1 MYDSQNPL
9 IARAIEYLEIAF
21 RFILL
26 NFLWLLSIAPIAA
39 VFFYILQ
46 LTIGLEE
53 FPWVLILI
61 PIVLASPASGGLY
74 YATNQM
80 AHGRDAGATIYW
92 EGIKSYVWPSY
103 RWGIMNFV
111 VAFLFSLNIWFY
123 DNATFQLA
131 PYIRVVFIVGAVF
144 WAVIQMYTFP
154 FMIEQE
160 EPSLKTALRNSL
172 LAVARH
178 PLRSF
183 GVLLLVLGI
192 AFISTYVSFLL
203 WILVSVSLIAYL
215 SNKNMLVVLEK
226 LIAKDKEIQEHENKE
241 EI

>member
-9 IARAIEYLEIAF
+9 ITRATEFLEIAF
-21 RFILL
+21 RFVLL
-26 NFLWLLSIAPIAA
+26 NFLWLISIAPIAA
-39 VFFYILQ
+39 GFFYILQ

-61 PIVLASPASGGLY
+61 PIVLVSPASGGLY

-80 AHGRDAGATIYW
+80 AHGHDAGAMIYW

-111 VAFLFSLNIWFY
+111 VAFLFSFNIWFY

-131 PYIRVVFIVGAVF
+131 PYIRIIFIVSAVF

-154 FMIEQE
+154 LMIEQE
-160 EPSLKTALRNSL
+160 EPLVKTALRNSL

-192 AFISTYVSFLL
+192 AFISTYVSFLF
-203 WILVSVSLIAYL
+203 WILFSVSLIAYL
-215 SNKNMLVVLEK
+215 SNKNTLVVLEK
-226 LIAKDKEIQEHENKE
+226 LIAKDKEIQQRKNE
-241 EI
+241 E